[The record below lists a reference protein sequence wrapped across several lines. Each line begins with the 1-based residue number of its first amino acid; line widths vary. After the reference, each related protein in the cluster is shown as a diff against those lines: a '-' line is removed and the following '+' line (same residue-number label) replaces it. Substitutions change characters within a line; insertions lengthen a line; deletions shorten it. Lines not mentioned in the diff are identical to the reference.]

1 MSESYFNI
9 KADYK
14 EANYICQ
21 NISKKLSDMNIDTA
35 DIAACEIATRE
46 ALNNIIKHAYL
57 NNCENNIEIFV
68 SANNN
73 KVSISVSD
81 YGKERTEIKA
91 AILNFNPHDIENLPE
106 SGFGLYIIEKVMD
119 LTEYISENGKNTYT
133 ITKILKNNNKP

>member
-14 EANYICQ
+14 EANNICQ
-21 NISKKLSDMNIDTA
+21 NISKNLSDMNIDTA

-57 NNCENNIEIFV
+57 NDCENNIEILV
-68 SANNN
+68 SSN
-73 KVSISVSD
+73 KNKISISFSD
-81 YGKERTEIKA
+81 YGRERTEIKA
-91 AILNFNPHDIENLPE
+91 ATLFFNPQDIENLPE